1 MDKMTQMSV
10 LLEAIDDQQ
19 LGIVVSFE
27 NKKQAYKS
35 LKPILWYPTDKTTL
49 HTHTTVLVFQK
60 QVAIQF

>member
-1 MDKMTQMSV
+1 
-10 LLEAIDDQQ
+10 
-19 LGIVVSFE
+19 VVSFE

>member
-35 LKPILWYPTDKTTL
+35 LKPIL
-49 HTHTTVLVFQK
+49 
-60 QVAIQF
+60 